1 MRVKLE
7 DLETQRDKYLETLVA
22 TENRLDRLRSGTVL
36 KMQSRGVLHEK
47 EPKEEVIEEP
57 QRKPSSPE
65 VSGSVDWWE
74 FCSSESYALLIRL

>member
-7 DLETQRDKYLETLVA
+7 DVETQRDKYLATLVA

-36 KMQSRGVLHEK
+36 KMQSRGATHEK
-47 EPKEEVIEEP
+47 ELKEEVIEEP
-57 QRKPSSPE
+57 QQKPSSPE

-74 FCSSESYALLIRL
+74 FCSSKSYTLLIYF